1 MSKAFF
7 CWKFLVDSINSGEV
21 EVYVNWAAEPAVIQ
35 CDHLSIIEAGKV
47 SHIFMKFS
55 LIWTEKF
62 IPAHESS
69 FIYLVLIF
77 VVDYFILSKD
87 LFF

>member
-1 MSKAFF
+1 
-7 CWKFLVDSINSGEV
+7 
-21 EVYVNWAAEPAVIQ
+21 
-35 CDHLSIIEAGKV
+35 
-47 SHIFMKFS
+47 MKFS